1 MNDNAAKGLENARQ
15 TGQLRKDA
23 DVHKRSSSIGKRNS
37 GSGLSGGSSSSSLT
51 SSLSNRSIRGGVN
64 SSSFV
69 NRDAEA
75 KRRLNNQNKIHKAI
89 EIAEKIPVARKYAK
103 IAKIAEKVKGA
114 KSKSFGKSFLG
125 QSEPEPT
132 NAEIEDANAADV
144 KGEEYNPDDTRVRF
158 TGGLEKRER
167 MILIGVLG
175 GILLSS
181 VFLCIILVSAITGGG
196 KESFL
201 ASDNRVDN
209 VTEADIEEA
218 YNKDEANESSG
229 SNNESS
235 NSSSDSSSSNPS
247 SNQSNSNANDSF
259 ASLLSA
265 GGITTDTLNE
275 RNTNQLI
282 IVNSSG
288 SSATVYFYEK
298 TNNQWKND
306 SDLTAS
312 GYVGS
317 SGTTDSPSE
326 GKSATPKGL
335 YSVGDA
341 FYQSD
346 KPNTKL
352 NSFKITENTYWV
364 DDPDSK
370 YYNMKVE
377 GNSNKDWDSAEHMSE
392 IGSYKYGFV
401 INYNMNPIK
410 KGAGSAI
417 FFHISH
423 GSPTAGCVSVSE
435 DKVLSYLSKLDK
447 SKNPYI
453 LII

>member
-15 TGQLRKDA
+15 AGQFRKDA
-23 DVHKRSSSIGKRNS
+23 AVQGRKSSIGKRNS
-37 GSGLSGGSSSSSLT
+37 GSGLSSGSSSSSLT

-64 SSSFV
+64 SSSIV

-89 EIAEKIPVARKYAK
+89 EVAEKIPVARKYAK
-103 IAKIAEKVKGA
+103 VAKIAEKVKGA

-218 YNKDEANESSG
+218 YNKDEQQAG
-229 SNNESS
+229 SNNSNSDSS
-235 NSSSDSSSSNPS
+235 NSDSNNSSGSSSSNTNS
-247 SNQSNSNANDSF
+247 SFST
-259 ASLLSA
+259 LLSA
-265 GGITTDTLNE
+265 GGVTTETLNE
-275 RNTNQLI
+275 RNINQLI

-288 SSATVYFYEK
+288 SSAAVYFYDK
-298 TNNQWKND
+298 TNNEWKND
-306 SDLTAS
+306 SDLTTS

-326 GKSATPKGL
+326 SKPATPKGL

-377 GNSNKDWDSAEHMSE
+377 GTSKKDWDSAEHMSE